1 MNFTREMEM
10 LEPAQTWLQDQGLM
24 TKAEFYT
31 PWGVCDLVGVEFRKN
46 SVKKRLRLR
55 QMSAVGPAAR
65 INLLRNIPDPDEDGR
80 TSITLRRLERLFS
93 YRFDAEEVQREIQYL
108 VKNRFVCSPKRNH
121 FQRVNGWMPLQKR
134 IVAVELKLNR
144 ITEALHQAA
153 CHRKIAQE
161 VYAAFPIHT
170 AERLVSSGRVE
181 ACTNLGVGILGVHPD
196 GCERLLKPSGRKPE
210 IDPVLEMHCVER
222 FWRTFA
228 TDN

>member
-10 LEPAQTWLQDQGLM
+10 FEPVQAWLQDQGLR

-31 PWGVCDLVGVEFRKN
+31 PWGVCDLVGVAFRKN

-55 QMSAVGPAAR
+55 QMSAVGPASR
-65 INLLRNIPDPDEDGR
+65 INIMLNIPDEKDG
-80 TSITLRRLERLFS
+80 TSITMKRLERLFS
-93 YRFDAEEVQREIQYL
+93 YRFDAKEIQREIEYL
-108 VKNRFVCSPKRNH
+108 VKHRFVCSPKRNH
-121 FQRVNGWMPLQKR
+121 FQRINGWMPLQKR
-134 IVAVELKLNR
+134 IVAVELKLSR

-153 CHRKIAQE
+153 CHRIIAQE

-181 ACTNLGVGILGVHPD
+181 TCMNLGVGILGVHPK
-196 GCERLLKPSGRKPE
+196 GCERLLKSSGRKPE

-222 FWRTFA
+222 FWRSYV